1 MDQGEIIV
9 GIDEAGRGP
18 LFGRGYA
25 SAVILS
31 DDFDTTILK
40 DSKKFTSFKKIYS
53 VYEEIKNKSKYYS
66 VNYADESEIDEINI
80 LQATQRAMHKCV
92 KDIIQQII
100 DNEDIES
107 ISKLRLKVDGNYFND
122 YTQFMNDEITVIP
135 HECVIKGDDKVK
147 AISAASILAK
157 VDRDL
162 YIENICK
169 THPDLDEKYDLVK
182 NKGYGTKKHRDGIQ
196 QYGYSEFHRKSFKLK
211 SLNVPR
217 N

>member
-18 LFGRGYA
+18 LFGRVYA

-147 AISAASILAK
+147 AINS
-157 VDRDL
+157 
-162 YIENICK
+162 
-169 THPDLDEKYDLVK
+169 
-182 NKGYGTKKHRDGIQ
+182 GG
-196 QYGYSEFHRKSFKLK
+196 KLK
-211 SLNVPR
+211 PPS
-217 N
+217 

>member
-18 LFGRGYA
+18 LFGRVYA

-31 DDFDTTILK
+31 ADFDTTILK

-107 ISKLRLKVDGNYFND
+107 ISKLRLKVD
-122 YTQFMNDEITVIP
+122 
-135 HECVIKGDDKVK
+135 
-147 AISAASILAK
+147 
-157 VDRDL
+157 
-162 YIENICK
+162 
-169 THPDLDEKYDLVK
+169 
-182 NKGYGTKKHRDGIQ
+182 
-196 QYGYSEFHRKSFKLK
+196 
-211 SLNVPR
+211 
-217 N
+217 